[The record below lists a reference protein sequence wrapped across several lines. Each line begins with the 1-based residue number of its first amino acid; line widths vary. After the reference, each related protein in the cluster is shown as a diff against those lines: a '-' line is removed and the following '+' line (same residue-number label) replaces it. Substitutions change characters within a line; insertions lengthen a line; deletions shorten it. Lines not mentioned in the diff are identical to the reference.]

1 MSLGGIAMSGAQA
14 GAPPSPQLFFET
26 ANAFQKTEALRAA
39 IELELFT
46 AIAEGKET
54 VEYIATRI
62 SASLRGTRILCDFLV
77 VHGFL
82 TKDSNRYTLTRDSA
96 VFLDKRSPA
105 YLGSAMRFLN
115 LPKTMETYKHLT
127 EIVRKGE
134 TVSEEHSL
142 TPENPMWVEFARG
155 MAPMMAMPAELLAK
169 MLKAEEGHKWKV
181 LSLAVGH
188 GLYDIAVARNNPN
201 AEIWAVDWP
210 NVLEVARENA
220 TKAGVAGRYHTIP
233 GSAFDVEY
241 GQDYDLA
248 LIINF
253 LHHFDPA
260 SCEKLL
266 RKVQAALKPG
276 GRAVLLEFVPNED
289 RISPP
294 LPASFSLIMLAA
306 TPAGDA
312 YTFKELQQMFR
323 NSGYRSSEL
332 HPLPPTFFSVVIGTK

>member
-1 MSLGGIAMSGAQA
+1 MSGAQV
-14 GAPPSPQLFFET
+14 GPPPSPQLFFET
-26 ANAFQKTEALRAA
+26 ANAFHKTEALRAA
-39 IELELFT
+39 VELGLFT
-46 AIAEGKET
+46 AIGEGKQPAED
-54 VEYIATRI
+54 IAARCKA
-62 SASLRGTRILCDFLV
+62 SARGTRILCDFLV
-77 VHGFL
+77 INGFL
-82 TKDSNRYTLTRDSA
+82 TKDGNRYALTRDSA
-96 VFLDKRSPA
+96 MFLDQRSPA
-105 YLGSAMRFLN
+105 YLGGALRFLN
-115 LPKTMETYKHLT
+115 LPKTMENYKHLT
-127 EIVRKGE
+127 EIVRKGG

-188 GLYDIAVARNNPN
+188 GLYDIAIARHNPN
-201 AEIWAVDWP
+201 AEVWAVDWP

-241 GQDYDLA
+241 GQDYDIA

-253 LHHFDPA
+253 LHHFDVA
-260 SCEKLL
+260 TCEELL
-266 RKVQAALKPG
+266 RKVQASLKPG

-289 RISPP
+289 RVSPP

-323 NSGYRSSEL
+323 NSGYRNSEM
-332 HPLPPTFFSVVIGTK
+332 HALPPTFFSVVIGTK